1 MGAGEAH
8 IVLAKGKIVLSAA
21 LIFLGSTGLEMG
33 LPLCYT
39 GENGRRRGISVGRV
53 RGELEQRLD
62 EETEARITRMEQ
74 EDYSFP
80 RRFSKGDYLLWGV
93 VTGASLLL
101 VILGARL

>member
-62 EETEARITRMEQ
+62 EETEARIARMEQ
-74 EDYSFP
+74 EDYAFP
-80 RRFSKGDYLLWGV
+80 RRFSRRDYLLWALVTAACLVLV
-93 VTGASLLL
+93 V
-101 VILGARL
+101 LGGRL